1 MDKAEILSFKGG
13 PIDGKVRVR
22 FAPSPTGSLHVGGAR
37 THLFNWLYARHCN
50 GVLINRIEDTDQERS
65 KPEFERMVMEDIKA
79 LDLEADESTDKG
91 GSCGPYR
98 QSERIEIYQT
108 IAFKLL
114 EEGKAYRCFCTQ
126 EEMDAK
132 AQAAKAAGK
141 PPHYDGTCTNIPK
154 EESQKR
160 ADAGESF
167 SVRMIAPQKDYVLE
181 DHIRGKVTFKQGMVG
196 DFILLRANGIPVY
209 NFAVVIDDYFMN
221 ISHVIRAEE
230 HMPNTLRQMMVLE
243 ALGWKYPVWAHI
255 SLVLGSDRKK
265 LSKRHGAASVKEY
278 LAEGY
283 LPEALVNFLALLG
296 WSPVDNKE
304 VRPLNEIVDLFVLEK
319 LTKSPAIFDTEK
331 LTWMN
336 KEYIKAMDIKELSKR
351 IRPFVEKAGLDPSI
365 RGEEWFETALD
376 SIRGHIA
383 KLSEVGQYLDIY
395 YTDRF
400 AFADDAKEVVQSE
413 EGKKVVSAFKA
424 ELEACSGEPTA
435 EWLQETQN
443 KLKGSTGAKG
453 KGLFFPLR
461 ACVTGRLQ
469 GPELTLALPILGKEE
484 ALRRADLAIA
494 Q

>member
-1 MDKAEILSFKGG
+1 MLSFKGG

-65 KPEFERMVMEDIKA
+65 KPEFERMVMDDIKT
-79 LDLEADESTDKG
+79 LGLEADESTDKG
-91 GSCGPYR
+91 GGYGPYR
-98 QSERIEIYQT
+98 QSERLEAYQT
-108 IAFKLL
+108 LAYKLL
-114 EEGKAYRCFCTQ
+114 EDRKAYRCFCTQ
-126 EEMDAK
+126 EEMDQK

-154 EESQKR
+154 EESQRR
-160 ADAGESF
+160 ADAGEEF
-167 SVRMIAPQKDYVLE
+167 SIRMIAPQKDYTLKDFV
-181 DHIRGKVTFKQGMVG
+181 RGNVTFKQGMVG
-196 DFILLRANGIPVY
+196 DFILLRTNGIPVY

-221 ISHVIRAEE
+221 VSHVIRAEE
-230 HMPNTLRQMMVLE
+230 HMPNTLRQMMVFE
-243 ALGWKYPVWAHI
+243 GLGWEFPIWAHI
-255 SLVLGSDRKK
+255 SLVLGNDRKK

-278 LAEGY
+278 IEQGY

-304 VRPLNEIVDLFVLEK
+304 IRPLNEIVDLFVLEK
-319 LTKSPAIFDTEK
+319 LTKSPAIFDTDK

-336 KEYIKAMDIKELSKR
+336 KEYIKAMNIKELSTR
-351 IRPFVEKAGLDPSI
+351 IKPFVKRAGLDPNI
-365 RGEEWFETALD
+365 KDEEWFELALD
-376 SIRGHIA
+376 SVRGHIA
-383 KLSEVGQYLDIY
+383 KLSDIGDYLDIY
-395 YTDRF
+395 YSDRF
-400 AFADDAKEVVQSE
+400 AFADDAKEIIASE
-413 EGKKVVSAFKA
+413 DGKRVASAFKA
-424 ELEACSGEPTA
+424 ELEACDGEPTA
-435 EWLQETQN
+435 EWLKETQK
-443 KLKGSTGAKG
+443 KLKSLTGAKG

-484 ALRRADLAIA
+484 ALRRVDLAIR

>member
-1 MDKAEILSFKGG
+1 MDKSEILSYQGG
-13 PIDGKVRVR
+13 PKEGQVRVR

-65 KPEFERMVMEDIKA
+65 KPEFEKMVMDDIKS
-79 LDLEADESTDKG
+79 LNLEADESTDKEG
-91 GSCGPYR
+91 EYGPYR
-98 QSERIEIYQT
+98 QSQRNEYYQT

-114 EEGKAYRCFCTQ
+114 EDGKAYRCFCTQ
-126 EEMDAK
+126 EEMDVK

-141 PPHYDGTCTNIPK
+141 PPHYDGTCTNIAP

-167 SVRMIAPQKDYVLE
+167 SVRMKAPQKDYTLNDFV
-181 DHIRGKVTFKQGMVG
+181 RGDVTFKQGMVG
-196 DFILLRANGIPVY
+196 DFIILRANGIPVY
-209 NFAVVIDDYFMN
+209 NFAVVVDDYYMH

-243 ALGWKYPVWAHI
+243 GLGWKYPIWAHI
-255 SLVLGSDRKK
+255 SLVLGNDRKK
-265 LSKRHGAASVKEY
+265 LSKRHGAASVKDY
-278 LAEGY
+278 LDKGY
-283 LPEALVNFLALLG
+283 LPEALINFLALLG

-304 VRPLNEIVDLFVLEK
+304 VRPLQEIVDLFVLEK
-319 LTKSPAIFDTEK
+319 LTKSPAIFDTDK

-336 KEYIKAMDIKELSKR
+336 KEYIKEMDINDLAKR
-351 IRPFVEKAGLDPSI
+351 VRPFVEAAGLDPDV
-365 RGEEWFETALD
+365 RGEEWHKSALD
-376 SIRGHIA
+376 SIRGHLA
-383 KLSEVGQYLDIY
+383 VLSDVGQFLDIY
-395 YTDRF
+395 YPDRF

-413 EGKKVVSAFKA
+413 EGKKVVAAFKA
-424 ELEACSGEPTA
+424 ELEACPEEPTA
-435 EWLQETQN
+435 EWLSATQK
-443 KLKGSTGAKG
+443 KLKESTGAKG

-469 GPELTLALPILGKEE
+469 GPELSLALPILGKAET
-484 ALRRADLAIA
+484 LRRADLALE